1 MRELSGLGKFD
12 AVTCYSDSLCYLENL
27 DELQATFD
35 GVFEILNE
43 GGTFIFDVHSTY
55 QVDEVF
61 PNYSYHENA
70 EDFAFYGTHLQEK
83 FHILLSMN

>member
-1 MRELSGLGKFD
+1 
-12 AVTCYSDSLCYLENL
+12 
-27 DELQATFD
+27 
-35 GVFEILNE
+35 VFEILNE

-70 EDFAFYGTHLQEK
+70 EDFAFLWDSFAGEVPHSIVHE
-83 FHILLSMN
+83 LSFLIQGSDGKKL